1 VTARRAAVA
10 AIATAA
16 VAVAAN
22 AALTRAIDRLATN
35 LLAQPYE
42 ETTR

>member
-10 AIATAA
+10 AIATVAIAA
-16 VAVAAN
+16 AAN